1 MKDQFTDSKAVV
13 HILLGFNG
21 KKKRGNTFS
30 EWPARVARAEVFQV
44 RTVGLS
50 HLIKGS
56 SQAQELPWWLRQ

>member
-1 MKDQFTDSKAVV
+1 ME
-13 HILLGFNG
+13 
-21 KKKRGNTFS
+21 KKKKKGNTFS

-56 SQAQELPWWLRQ
+56 SQAQGLPWWLRQ